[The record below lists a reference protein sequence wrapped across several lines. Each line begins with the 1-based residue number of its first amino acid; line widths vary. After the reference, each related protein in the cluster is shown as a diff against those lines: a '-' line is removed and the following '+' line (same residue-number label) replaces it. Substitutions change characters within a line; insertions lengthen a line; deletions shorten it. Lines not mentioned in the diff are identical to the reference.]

1 MLATIHS
8 CCVIG
13 IDGAIVQVQVDVA
26 RGLPQFATVG
36 LPDSSIKE
44 SKDRVR
50 AAILNCS
57 YEFPARRI
65 TVNLA
70 PADLR
75 KEGPG
80 FDLPI
85 ALAILEASGFFTPQR
100 SGAWCVTGEL
110 SLDGGVRPVKGVLSM
125 ATAARDAGFKTFI
138 VPAENYTETSLVQ
151 AGIEIVPV
159 SSLAQTVEYLA
170 GVIEAP
176 EGVIEEEAPSRER
189 SLDFSEVKGQHTA
202 RRGME
207 IAAAGN
213 HNILLVGS
221 PGGGKTMLA
230 RRMSTILPA
239 LTDEELLETTRIY
252 SVSNKIPAGKKFSRR
267 RPFRAPHHTIS
278 DAGLIGGG
286 QVPQPGEVSL
296 AHNGVLFLDELPEF
310 KRNVLEVL
318 RQPLEDGEVSIA
330 RAHMTL
336 SFPARF
342 LLVAAMNPCPCGFL
356 GDPHNRCR
364 CTEVD
369 IQRYTSKISGPLL
382 DRIDVKIETA
392 PLSFSELQTGEP
404 GESSAVVR
412 ARVEAARQR
421 QLYRF
426 AEEKGIY
433 CNSQMGSS
441 LVEKYCVIDS
451 ATSKLL
457 EQSMTRLGLSARA
470 CHKIL
475 KLSRTIADLAGAE
488 KITVNHMAEA
498 VQLCRSYG
506 KTH

>member
-1 MLATIHS
+1 MLATVHS
-8 CCVIG
+8 CCVTG

-26 RGLPQFATVG
+26 RGLPQFSTVG

-50 AAILNCS
+50 AAIRNS
-57 YEFPARRI
+57 AYEFPARRI

-85 ALAILEASGFFTPQR
+85 ALAILVAGGLFTPR
-100 SGAWCVTGEL
+100 CEGWCVVGEL

-125 ATAARDAGFKTFI
+125 AAAASDAGFDTII
-138 VPAENYTETSLVQ
+138 VPAASFTETALVRDRI
-151 AGIEIVPV
+151 AVVPV
-159 SSLAQTVEYLA
+159 TSLAQTVEFLA
-170 GVIEAP
+170 GVITAP
-176 EGVIEEEAPSRER
+176 EGDDEKIAGKPETTV
-189 SLDFSEVKGQHTA
+189 DFSEVKGQYTA

-221 PGGGKTMLA
+221 PGCGKTMLA
-230 RRMSTILPA
+230 RRLPTILPE
-239 LTDEELLETTRIY
+239 LTDAEMLETTRIY
-252 SVSNKIPAGKKFSRR
+252 SVSSKIPPGKKISRT
-267 RPFRAPHHTIS
+267 RPFRSPHHTIS

-286 QVPQPGEVSL
+286 HIPQPGEVSL

-310 KRNVLEVL
+310 RRNVLEVL

-330 RAHMTL
+330 RANMTL

-356 GDPHNRCR
+356 GGERNRCR
-364 CTEVD
+364 CTEVE
-369 IQRYTSKISGPLL
+369 IQRYTAKISGPLL
-382 DRIDVKIETA
+382 DRIDIKIETA
-392 PLSFSELQTGEP
+392 PLSFSELQTEEQ
-404 GESSAVVR
+404 GESSAMVK
-412 ARVEAARQR
+412 ARVEAARSR
-421 QLYRF
+421 QLERF
-426 AEEKGIY
+426 AGEPGVF
-433 CNSQMGSS
+433 CNAQMGSR
-441 LVEKYCVIDS
+441 LVEHFCRLDRDS
-451 ATSKLL
+451 SRLL

-470 CHKIL
+470 CRKTVKIA
-475 KLSRTIADLAGAE
+475 RTIADLAGE
-488 KITVNHMAEA
+488 EQLLVPHIAEA
-498 VQLCRSYG
+498 VQLCRLHGPTS
-506 KTH
+506 